1 MRFRQRTKVDLP
13 HPEGPITA
21 VARLAGASMSMSY
34 KAWVLPNQA
43 FNFSTLMPTPIGQ
56 FAPLSIPRPAA
67 MRTALT
73 AVTIKMIRISAPA
86 HACRCHSSKGEMA
99 YVKTCKDKAAVGW
112 LIFQFQY

>member
-43 FNFSTLMPTPIGQ
+43 FNFSTLMPTPIKSVRSLEHT
-56 FAPLSIPRPAA
+56 APGGDAHGAHCSHDQNDQDQGSRPCLA
-67 MRTALT
+67 MPFVKRRNC
-73 AVTIKMIRISAPA
+73 V
-86 HACRCHSSKGEMA
+86 GE
-99 YVKTCKDKAAVGW
+99 D
-112 LIFQFQY
+112 L